1 MGLPPT
7 ISQSSYRR
15 IPGQLIN
22 FGSFLSLPFADLFAE
37 FLDLLMNF
45 ACGSLRLVRLRLEM
59 RARSSSRKCFSPYS
73 FLRRSGPILLV
84 LKPFVWWKNVERL
97 QNLDVD
103 FRKCNALRDVQQ
115 YRGSGRFGN
124 ALRRDLLCAPLLS
137 SLLCDAYY

>member
-84 LKPFVWWKNVERL
+84 LKPFIWWKNLKLNTHV
-97 QNLDVD
+97 N
-103 FRKCNALRDVQQ
+103 
-115 YRGSGRFGN
+115 
-124 ALRRDLLCAPLLS
+124 
-137 SLLCDAYY
+137 SLY